1 MFDWLSGNKKASG
14 NNQDAPAIY
23 LYTDQ
28 GTLEFIVGKP
38 FPLPRKAKGDGS
50 KVEYIDRQG
59 PSLIVYYSNPTQQE
73 IARFRSS
80 VVQIAMSQVETAVW
94 FTFNIGGD
102 FLDCPM
108 NPKYYSYDL
117 RSFPLASTFK
127 VFLVDT
133 NTNILKVSRLVPLPE
148 HFRKQMKVAIEK
160 AYQSRITV
168 AQYPALLD
176 YVESKYTVKDLF
188 YNAQVRMESK

>member
-1 MFDWLSGNKKASG
+1 MFDWMSGNKKVSA
-14 NNQDAPAIY
+14 NNQDGPAIY

-28 GTLEFIVGKP
+28 GTFEIKVGKP

-50 KVEYIDRQG
+50 RVEFIDRQG
-59 PSLIVYYSNPTQQE
+59 PSLLIYYSNSTQQE
-73 IARFRSS
+73 ISRFRSS
-80 VVQIAMSQVETAVW
+80 PVQIAMSQIETAVW

-117 RSFPLASTFK
+117 RAFPLAGSFK

-133 NTNILKVSRLVPLPE
+133 NTNILKVSRQIPLPDY
-148 HFRKQMKVAIEK
+148 FSKQLKDAIQK

-176 YVESKYTVKDLF
+176 YVESRFSVKDLF
-188 YNAQVRMESK
+188 YNAQVRMNG

>member
-1 MFDWLSGNKKASG
+1 MFDWMNGNKKTSG
-14 NNQDAPAIY
+14 NIQDGPAIY
-23 LYTDQ
+23 LYTNQ
-28 GTLEFIVGKP
+28 GALECKVGKP
-38 FPLPRKAKGDGS
+38 FPLTRNAKGDGS
-50 KVEYIDRQG
+50 RVEYFDQQG
-59 PSLIVYYSNPTQQE
+59 PSLLIYYSNPTPQE
-73 IARFRSS
+73 ITRFRSS
-80 VVQIAMSQVETAVW
+80 VVQIAMSQIETAVW

-148 HFRKQMKVAIEK
+148 HFRKQLKEAIEK

-168 AQYPALLD
+168 EQYPALLD
-176 YVESKYTVKDLF
+176 YVESKYSVKDLF
-188 YNAQVRMESK
+188 YNAQVVMKG